1 MYKTTHP
8 TLIQKATTEF
18 GQKQS
23 HKLKCWGERER
34 DYIHCSD
41 SEEDEENKGESIGCS
56 RIAVTLPS
64 TTAIAETD
72 ERYAQS
78 KD

>member
-1 MYKTTHP
+1 M
-8 TLIQKATTEF
+8 L
-18 GQKQS
+18 GR
-23 HKLKCWGERER
+23 ERKR

-41 SEEDEENKGESIGCS
+41 GEEDEENKGESIGCS